1 MRSGLFNR
9 QSFLELSLL
18 AVFAAGL
25 LIARLV
31 VDSRSRILL
40 GPGIQLIGSGLT
52 VHLPVQRGWQGLTQW
67 QYERDN
73 SFVLPARLASRLS
86 PVMDVYW
93 MYKLNT
99 TAHNSRQMLEELASE
114 AGRKL
119 QDVQDIADAWPMKY
133 GRLST
138 LQDGN
143 ERYIGTVPLDFGRV
157 LVLQVQSGA
166 GDPALAKEVFLTL
179 ARSVRYETPAE
190 LARGVELLQK
200 ARRFETKK
208 FFSSL
213 QPRTFLIR
221 DAAGSVRGYETVQVE
236 IDSQGRLRIDKTTV
250 FNTAALRRKEHLFE
264 SSRPFETFDW
274 RCQDGEISEPSGGCR
289 LQLKEGGV
297 LTREDSP
304 GQTRVAPS
312 GPATVSEILLDSLV
326 RYFLET
332 EQQKTVVDILYADGL
347 IIPAQMSSI
356 PLALALAKGGEM
368 AFAVRAD
375 SLNGATTEFY
385 FTADKK
391 PLGKVTVES
400 RRGILLW
407 EPAELKEIE
416 KHFNT
421 QAVRKGATAKNGNE
435 KKSCLPVS

>member
-1 MRSGLFNR
+1 MIWRMRSGLFNR

-25 LIARLV
+25 LIAKLV

-99 TAHNSRQMLEELASE
+99 TAHNSRQVLEELASE
-114 AGRKL
+114 AGGKL

-179 ARSVRYETPAE
+179 ARSIRYETPAE

-200 ARRFETKK
+200 ARSRQ
-208 FFSSL
+208 SSVEITYYTGSSGEL
-213 QPRTFLIR
+213 GRRVVDPYGFVLFGGSWYLVGFCHKAQAERTFKVERMKEVSVTEQGYKIPESF
-221 DAAGSVRGYETVQVE
+221 DIAAYSAG
-236 IDSQGRLRIDKTTV
+236 
-250 FNTAALRRKEHLFE
+250 HLF
-264 SSRPFETFDW
+264 R
-274 RCQDGEISEPSGGCR
+274 PSGGEKEVR
-289 LQLKEGGV
+289 LWF
-297 LTREDSP
+297 SP
-304 GQTRVAPS
+304 AIARWILERSSLARRRKDGSAEMSLMAGSFAWIARWILQY
-312 GPATVSEILLDSLV
+312 GPEARIL
-326 RYFLET
+326 EP
-332 EQQKTVVDILYADGL
+332 EEA
-347 IIPAQMSSI
+347 
-356 PLALALAKGGEM
+356 
-368 AFAVRAD
+368 RA
-375 SLNGATTEFY
+375 E
-385 FTADKK
+385 
-391 PLGKVTVES
+391 
-400 RRGILLW
+400 
-407 EPAELKEIE
+407 
-416 KHFNT
+416 
-421 QAVRKGATAKNGNE
+421 VRKILAAAGRPG
-435 KKSCLPVS
+435 